1 MANKHILTVEE
12 FKELAR
18 PTSKHV
24 DEDEVIAFVRECE
37 DIHIIPAVGLEKYQA
52 LLEESISEPDKIL
65 LEGGIYEKDGKK
77 EKCAG
82 LKTALAYFVYAKM
95 AMADGSIMTR
105 SGMVQHNDSYAERT
119 DDKNRVRRYDDVMFQ
134 SPHPRRVRLRTACV
148 ALYWFEFQSTHPRRV
163 RLNVTFF
170 SCNFIS
176 FQSTHPRRVR
186 PRACQ

>member
-18 PTSKHV
+18 PTSRHV

-119 DDKNRVRRYDDVMFQ
+119 DDKNRVRRYDDVMNVAEEYLN
-134 SPHPRRVRLRTACV
+134 SALLYLRT
-148 ALYWFEFQSTHPRRV
+148 LEGYEKTKPV
-163 RLNVTFF
+163 RGTRLKIH
-170 SCNFIS
+170 SIGD
-176 FQSTHPRRVR
+176 
-186 PRACQ
+186 

>member
-119 DDKNRVRRYDDVMFQ
+119 DDKNRVRRYDDVMNVAEEYLN
-134 SPHPRRVRLRTACV
+134 SALLYLRTLEV
-148 ALYWFEFQSTHPRRV
+148 YEETKPV
-163 RLNVTFF
+163 RGTRLKIH
-170 SCNFIS
+170 SIGD
-176 FQSTHPRRVR
+176 
-186 PRACQ
+186 

>member
-24 DEDEVIAFVRECE
+24 DEDEVMAFVRECE
-37 DIHIIPAVGLEKYQA
+37 DIHIVPAVGLEKYQA

-119 DDKNRVRRYDDVMFQ
+119 DDKNRVRRYDDVMNVAEEYLN
-134 SPHPRRVRLRTACV
+134 SALLYLRT
-148 ALYWFEFQSTHPRRV
+148 LEGYEETKTV
-163 RLNVTFF
+163 RGTRLKIH
-170 SCNFIS
+170 SIGD
-176 FQSTHPRRVR
+176 
-186 PRACQ
+186 

>member
-65 LEGGIYEKDGKK
+65 LEG
-77 EKCAG
+77 
-82 LKTALAYFVYAKM
+82 
-95 AMADGSIMTR
+95 
-105 SGMVQHNDSYAERT
+105 
-119 DDKNRVRRYDDVMFQ
+119 
-134 SPHPRRVRLRTACV
+134 
-148 ALYWFEFQSTHPRRV
+148 
-163 RLNVTFF
+163 
-170 SCNFIS
+170 
-176 FQSTHPRRVR
+176 
-186 PRACQ
+186 

>member
-24 DEDEVIAFVRECE
+24 DEDEVMAFVRECE

-119 DDKNRVRRYDDVMFQ
+119 DDKNRVRRYDDVMNVAEEYLN
-134 SPHPRRVRLRTACV
+134 SALLYLRTLEGYEETKPV
-148 ALYWFEFQSTHPRRV
+148 TGT
-163 RLNVTFF
+163 RLKIH
-170 SCNFIS
+170 SIGD
-176 FQSTHPRRVR
+176 
-186 PRACQ
+186 

>member
-24 DEDEVIAFVRECE
+24 DEDEVMAFVRECE

-119 DDKNRVRRYDDVMFQ
+119 DDKNRVRRYDNVMNVAEEYLNTALLYLTTLEGYEETK
-134 SPHPRRVRLRTACV
+134 PVRGT
-148 ALYWFEFQSTHPRRV
+148 
-163 RLNVTFF
+163 RLKIH
-170 SCNFIS
+170 SIGD
-176 FQSTHPRRVR
+176 
-186 PRACQ
+186 

>member
-24 DEDEVIAFVRECE
+24 DEDEVMAFVRECE

-119 DDKNRVRRYDDVMFQ
+119 DDKNRVRRYDDVMNVAEEYLN
-134 SPHPRRVRLRTACV
+134 SALLYLRT
-148 ALYWFEFQSTHPRRV
+148 LEGYEESKPV
-163 RLNVTFF
+163 RGTRLKIH
-170 SCNFIS
+170 SIGD
-176 FQSTHPRRVR
+176 
-186 PRACQ
+186 